1 MEIPFP
7 ALCSVTIPGMTS
19 TPNPVDSPSS
29 RLPEN
34 RSVVE
39 QLLDLILETN
49 LKPGDRL
56 PAERALSETLDVGRA
71 AVREAIS
78 TLDFLGFVKT
88 VGGSGTYLREASSEL
103 LPSTLRWGMTLN
115 QGNSAEL
122 HKVRAILEVAAVE
135 AAAPHYDKVRL
146 QELGD
151 TLRRQYEAA
160 HNPQSFVEADTAFHR
175 HIAATAGNSILE
187 DLLST
192 ARSLLR
198 IWVER
203 SVHKEKDLQ
212 DALREHSMVL
222 EALKNGET
230 ANAVAAMR
238 LHMMTAHVRLMTAIE
253 TEPVSPQQGHPDHK
267 SQ

>member
-1 MEIPFP
+1 
-7 ALCSVTIPGMTS
+7 MTS
-19 TPNPVDSPSS
+19 TPEPVDDS
-29 RLPEN
+29 RSRTLDN

-39 QLLDLILETN
+39 RLLDLILETN
-49 LKPGDRL
+49 LKPGDRI
-56 PAERALSETLDVGRA
+56 PAERALAETLGVGRA

-78 TLDFLGFVKT
+78 TLDFLGFVET
-88 VGGSGTYLREASSEL
+88 VGGSGSYLREASSEL

-115 QGNSAEL
+115 QRNSAEL

-135 AAAPHYDKVRL
+135 AAAPHYDRVRL
-146 QELGD
+146 RELSD
-151 TLRRQYEAA
+151 TLQRQYDAA

-175 HIAATAGNSILE
+175 HIAATAGNAILE

-192 ARSLLR
+192 TRSLLR

-203 SVHKEKDLQ
+203 SVHKEQDLQ
-212 DALREHSMVL
+212 DALREHSKVL
-222 EALKNGET
+222 EALENGET

-238 LHMMTAHVRLMTAIE
+238 LHMMTAHARLMTAVE
-253 TEPVSPQQGHPDHK
+253 TETISHQQGHPNHE